1 MEPETGG
8 SGVVRSKTIFLLFC
22 ITAVGCNAESPT
34 ELDAINAAALHG
46 RFLLTFSST
55 TCLLQGME
63 LSFAQFGDGGAL
75 RENIR
80 LFGSWQVLGDTFSGD
95 LVGELKRDTGE
106 VRFDLI
112 SEVRW
117 MEGIFLDN
125 DNMALGYTDLSE
137 GCTARVRG
145 QRIS

>member
-1 MEPETGG
+1 M
-8 SGVVRSKTIFLLFC
+8 RSKTIFLLFC

-117 MEGIFLDN
+117 MEGMLLDN
-125 DNMALGYTDLSE
+125 DSMALG
-137 GCTARVRG
+137 
-145 QRIS
+145 

>member
-8 SGVVRSKTIFLLFC
+8 SGDVRTKTVFLLFC
-22 ITAVGCNAESPT
+22 ITAVGCNAQSPT
-34 ELDAINAAALHG
+34 ELDAINPAALHG
-46 RFLLTFSST
+46 DFLLTFSST
-55 TCLLQGME
+55 TCSLPGME
-63 LSFAQFGDGGAL
+63 LSFAQFSEGGAL
-75 RENIR
+75 PENIR
-80 LFGSWQVLGDTFSGD
+80 LFGSWVVLGDTFSGD
-95 LVGELKRDTGE
+95 LVGQLKRDTGE

-125 DNMALGYTDLSE
+125 DNIALGYTDLSE

-145 QRIS
+145 RRI